1 MICYS
6 PAEANPPE
14 NPMKLFKFALLTLGL
29 TLLAACASQPPKPMV
44 DFSPNHDFSQDK
56 RIGLYARSGGVTG
69 RSHMTLTPF
78 QEERINQAL
87 RRALESKGFVF
98 VNNPRQADLL
108 ISWHLNLTEKTDVK
122 TFSEPASIGM
132 APAFGRYNRY
142 AMYNCFNCMNQ
153 TDVRVTEYTQGTFIV
168 DMIDPRKQASVW
180 RSVTQSKLKGEMI
193 KDQERLNDAAELVLG
208 DFPPGVSVSR

>member
-1 MICYS
+1 
-6 PAEANPPE
+6 
-14 NPMKLFKFALLTLGL
+14 
-29 TLLAACASQPPKPMV
+29 MV
-44 DFSPNHDFSQDK
+44 DFSPSHDFSQDK

-108 ISWHLNLTEKTDVK
+108 ISWHLNVTEKTDVK
-122 TFSEPASIGM
+122 AFSEPATIGI

-168 DMIDPRKQASVW
+168 DMIDPRKRSSVW

-193 KDQERLNDAAELVLG
+193 KDQEKLNDAAELVLG
-208 DFPPGVSVSR
+208 GFPPGVSVSR